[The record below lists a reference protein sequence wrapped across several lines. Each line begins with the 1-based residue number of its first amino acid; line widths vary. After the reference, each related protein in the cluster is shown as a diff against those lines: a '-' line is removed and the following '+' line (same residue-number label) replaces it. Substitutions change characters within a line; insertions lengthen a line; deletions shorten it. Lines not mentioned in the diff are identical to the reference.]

1 MDSDD
6 TGTLPASDDAP
17 VDETVDVDVDVAAG
31 EDVAIELAPISDP
44 IGTARRRHG
53 LAGGMLA
60 AGMFGID
67 VALGRKPKEEAPVV
81 VAASDQPIDID
92 TDGIEIPIDERT
104 SVFAPPQPPTD
115 PLPRRRA
122 CHGAG
127 AGSTLPET

>member
-1 MDSDD
+1 VDSDD

-115 PLPRRRA
+115 PLPRRRRKA
-122 CHGAG
+122 
-127 AGSTLPET
+127 

>member
-31 EDVAIELAPISDP
+31 EEVAIELAPISDP

-115 PLPRRRA
+115 PLPRRRRKA
-122 CHGAG
+122 
-127 AGSTLPET
+127 

>member
-17 VDETVDVDVDVAAG
+17 VDETVDVDVAAG
-31 EDVAIELAPISDP
+31 EEVAIELAPISDP

-115 PLPRRRA
+115 PLPRRRRKA
-122 CHGAG
+122 
-127 AGSTLPET
+127 

>member
-115 PLPRRRA
+115 PLPRRRRKA
-122 CHGAG
+122 
-127 AGSTLPET
+127 

>member
-1 MDSDD
+1 VDSDD

-31 EDVAIELAPISDP
+31 EEVAIELAPISDP

-115 PLPRRRA
+115 PLPRRRRKA
-122 CHGAG
+122 
-127 AGSTLPET
+127 

>member
-53 LAGGMLA
+53 LAEVVGGRARDLA
-60 AGMFGID
+60 GQRQGRQPGRAG
-67 VALGRKPKEEAPVV
+67 
-81 VAASDQPIDID
+81 
-92 TDGIEIPIDERT
+92 
-104 SVFAPPQPPTD
+104 
-115 PLPRRRA
+115 
-122 CHGAG
+122 
-127 AGSTLPET
+127 

>member
-1 MDSDD
+1 
-6 TGTLPASDDAP
+6 
-17 VDETVDVDVDVAAG
+17 
-31 EDVAIELAPISDP
+31 
-44 IGTARRRHG
+44 
-53 LAGGMLA
+53 MLA

-115 PLPRRRA
+115 PLPRRRRKA
-122 CHGAG
+122 
-127 AGSTLPET
+127 

>member
-17 VDETVDVDVDVAAG
+17 VDEPVDVDVDVAAG
-31 EDVAIELAPISDP
+31 EEVAIELAPISDP

-115 PLPRRRA
+115 PLPRRRRKA
-122 CHGAG
+122 
-127 AGSTLPET
+127 

>member
-104 SVFAPPQPPTD
+104 PVFAPPPPPTG
-115 PLPRRRA
+115 PLPRRRRKA
-122 CHGAG
+122 
-127 AGSTLPET
+127 

>member
-31 EDVAIELAPISDP
+31 EEVAIEEVAIELAPISDP

-115 PLPRRRA
+115 PLPRRRRKA
-122 CHGAG
+122 
-127 AGSTLPET
+127 